1 MNKGIKLLSFIALG
15 IVLLSVAAVLL
26 CSVFSRPL
34 QDAIFGYVPGVR
46 GTIPAG
52 MAVALVAQLGVTV
65 WLCVCAGSRR
75 FGFVWDVI
83 CAALIGVVI
92 PLLNRLLT
100 FVQSMLLSK
109 MGTEAVVSL
118 SQVSRLWSYATGLLS
133 VATALSLFVCG
144 MSLVW
149 KRLDLRHAETLSE

>member
-34 QDAIFGYVPGVR
+34 QDAIFGYVPGVS

-52 MAVALVAQLGVTV
+52 IAVSLVAQLGVTV

-75 FGFVWDVI
+75 FGVVWDMI

-92 PLLNRLLT
+92 PMLNRLLT

-109 MGTEAVVSL
+109 IGTEAVLSL

-133 VATALSLFVCG
+133 VAAALSLFVCG

-149 KRLDLRHAETLSE
+149 KRLNQHHAETLSE